1 MGPGFIGRADHL
13 QLPSAAG
20 LSLCYDQNLVR
31 HLVVVPALFGTELH
45 DEELGAI
52 WGTFGCL
59 YRGPRL
65 ASPGRAARQAGQGDE
80 RDPAV
85 RRASATTSWAPSS
98 RRWDA
103 PATCRARTC
112 TCSPTTGGYA
122 SVDVATALVAE
133 IRRLADA
140 SQGDIDLLG
149 LSNGGLLVRA
159 AFAIDRALPVERVVT
174 SGAPLAGS
182 LESLAC
188 LNVGFQF
195 APLGRTVSPGEFVAC
210 PGSLDCLPPPDQPV
224 FLEPG
229 YDLYDP
235 ATWKALGLSVFGEC
249 RGGRDEEDDWT
260 RIVGDR
266 LTSTRQSW
274 QTLESA
280 AAPRKLSCVC
290 GAGLPTQV
298 KIVVDQGRARLPG
311 EGRVAGLPPE
321 ALAEGDGGVSL
332 ESATAWSGAH
342 PEMIRIPVGRH
353 RDVVRTPAAFR
364 AILDGLS

>member
-1 MGPGFIGRADHL
+1 MGPGFIGGADHL

-20 LSLCYDQNLVR
+20 LWLCYDQTRVR

-65 ASPGRAARQAGQGDE
+65 ASPAGLRGKPGKVMSAIPLFAGLRYDILGALQQALGRA
-80 RDPAV
+80 
-85 RRASATTSWAPSS
+85 
-98 RRWDA
+98 
-103 PATCRARTC
+103 
-112 TCSPTTGGYA
+112 GYA
-122 SVDVATALVAE
+122 PGKNLHLFAYDWRLRSVDVASALVDE

-140 SQGDIDLLG
+140 SQQEVDLLG

-159 AFAIDRALPVERVVT
+159 AFAIDPALPVERVVT

-210 PGSLDCLPPPDQPV
+210 PGSLDCLPPPDQSV
-224 FLEPG
+224 FLEAG
-229 YDLYDP
+229 YDLYDA
-235 ATWKALGLSVFGEC
+235 ATWKTLRLSVFGDC
-249 RGGRDEEDDWT
+249 RGGGDEEDDWV

-266 LTSTRQSW
+266 LSSTRKSW
-274 QTLESA
+274 QTLERAS
-280 AAPRKLSCVC
+280 APRRLTCVC

-298 KIVVDQGRARLPG
+298 KIVIDHGRARVPG
-311 EGRVAGLPPE
+311 EGRVARLPPE
-321 ALAEGDGGVSL
+321 ALAEGDGGVSV
-332 ESATAWSGAH
+332 ESATAWSGATT
-342 PEMIRIPVGRH
+342 EIVRIPVGRH

-364 AILDGLS
+364 AILDSLS